1 MFFCKFFCKFSM
13 CFFKFLMQIFN
24 VFIQKFDANFQCFS
38 SNFWCKCCSCFY
50 NDNHDDLWCSLNR
63 MFVQEFSLCNINSTH
78 KRASSSTSS
87 RSLLPAFRCLWSRTS
102 CGPLLGL
109 CLSHLKPPH
118 CLDLQVGSTIACV
131 SLFSSISRMISGLS
145 LKSHSK
151 WVNHSD
157 NSLSKIHFSTAN

>member
-1 MFFCKFFCKFSM
+1 MFFFKFVCKLSM

-24 VFIQKFDANFQCFS
+24 VLFKCLMQISNVFLQIVDANVLHVFIMIITTTYGAR
-38 SNFWCKCCSCFY
+38 WTACSCKNSHCKY
-50 NDNHDDLWCSLNR
+50 
-63 MFVQEFSLCNINSTH
+63 NSTH